1 MIKTLLTLHMLLV
14 LMLMLNSLMKS
25 RLQCQLMGQ
34 RVNVRNGDS
43 GIETLD
49 VQKSQLI
56 RCTLHFDK
64 LHEVIFI
71 ITFDE
76 KYFGPHSGGPQWW
89 PTMVAS
95 ILAHIMTSSQFA

>member
-1 MIKTLLTLHMLLV
+1 
-14 LMLMLNSLMKS
+14 
-25 RLQCQLMGQ
+25 MGQ
-34 RVNVRNGDS
+34 RENARNRDN

-64 LHEVIFI
+64 LHEVNII

-76 KYFGPHSGGPQWW
+76 KYFSPHNGGPQW
-89 PTMVAS
+89 
-95 ILAHIMTSSQFA
+95 